1 MVLLSLLILLVFLL
15 LLEFDSCGH
24 LDLSSD
30 DKVELPEDSAKFFYV
45 FTEKKNSI
53 CVWNKWHNSFISPC
67 LCFSLSVIDVLSL
80 EDVKQTVAAVEKVS
94 LALKTL
100 SDVYVLSTFRLPPKL
115 GGVLLGLYNKQ
126 DNKKYLEVAIMSKIN
141 KGIMQLWP
149 FVLIIIS

>member
-1 MVLLSLLILLVFLL
+1 MCLEQMTLFVHSSL
-15 LLEFDSCGH
+15 
-24 LDLSSD
+24 
-30 DKVELPEDSAKFFYV
+30 
-45 FTEKKNSI
+45 
-53 CVWNKWHNSFISPC
+53 C

-100 SDVYVLSTFRLPPKL
+100 SDVYVMSAFRLPPKL

-141 KGIMQLWP
+141 KCNEAMMTP
-149 FVLIIIS
+149 FFNYIISFYIIMNLLFL

>member
-1 MVLLSLLILLVFLL
+1 MLLLLLILLVFWL

-24 LDLSSD
+24 LDLSLY
-30 DKVELPEDSAKFFYV
+30 DKVEMPEDSAKNFMFL
-45 FTEKKNSI
+45 I
-53 CVWNKWHNSFISPC
+53 INKC

-100 SDVYVLSTFRLPPKL
+100 SDVYVLSSFRLPPKL

-141 KGIMQLWP
+141 KGTAAVTLY
-149 FVLIIIS
+149 FNHYIIINLLFL

>member
-1 MVLLSLLILLVFLL
+1 MMLIIA
-15 LLEFDSCGH
+15 C
-24 LDLSSD
+24 
-30 DKVELPEDSAKFFYV
+30 
-45 FTEKKNSI
+45 
-53 CVWNKWHNSFISPC
+53 SFISPC

-100 SDVYVLSTFRLPPKL
+100 SDVYVMSTFRLPPKL

-141 KGIMQLWP
+141 KGNAAMTH
-149 FVLIIIS
+149 FYHYIIINLLVL